1 MTAYAPLALV
11 LKNQVHQLLPVFA
24 ASIETEDSNRLD
36 KTFHF
41 FLLSFFIF
49 SPLPPFLP
57 PPPSSSPSLLLPR
70 ANALARIFT
79 EMAESLLFSIVHY
92 PDTPLGDI
100 KSFELLLHC
109 AEHYEF
115 EVRKP

>member
-49 SPLPPFLP
+49 SPLPP
-57 PPPSSSPSLLLPR
+57 SPSLLLPR